1 MSALPPMPEGSHRL
15 LYIEDNPANVKLIE
29 RVLEGYPDVTVL
41 SAPQGRLGLELARQH
56 RLDVILLDLNLPD
69 ISGFEVLRILRADP
83 ATRDVPVVVISADA
97 TREQIRRL
105 LDAGARA
112 YLTKPLNV
120 QDFAEVIGETLRE
133 RGLDR
138 AKQ

>member
-1 MSALPPMPEGSHRL
+1 
-15 LYIEDNPANVKLIE
+15 
-29 RVLEGYPDVTVL
+29 
-41 SAPQGRLGLELARQH
+41 
-56 RLDVILLDLNLPD
+56 
-69 ISGFEVLRILRADP
+69 
-83 ATRDVPVVVISADA
+83 VVVISADA

-120 QDFAEVIGETLRE
+120 QDFAELIGETLRE